1 MKKALVFLVVLF
13 FPFSFLYAEN
23 IISRIT
29 IEGNNRISDATI
41 ISNIKARAQQPYNEN
56 VVNGDVKTLF
66 GLGFFENIEVEKIK
80 RPDGLE
86 VIFTLH
92 EKPVVKQIV
101 VSRTRYI
108 KKRNILE
115 TLETMDLKEG
125 SFFDEFKIKKS
136 LEKITDMYRKKG
148 FSTTSA
154 AYTTEIDQADN
165 SLVLNVTIDEQKIA
179 RIRRIVF
186 KGNTSFAEKRLK
198 KLIKTRE
205 RALIKRGVFKQ
216 DVLEDDI
223 ERLKDFYIEQGFS
236 EVKVEGSWDFIGSEV
251 YITFK
256 IDEGERYNLGKI
268 DVTGNVEIGRDDLF
282 PLLKLK
288 EDDIFITSKVEVQAL
303 ALQSYYFDK
312 GYIFA
317 QVRPISFLNPD
328 TGKVDITFQIN
339 ENEIN
344 YVEMIMIRGN
354 ERTKDKVI
362 RRELRIAPGDKFEG
376 EKIKKSRQRLENLG
390 FFEDI
395 RFDTEPS
402 ARPNWQNLVVEVNEA
417 KTGYLS
423 FGGGYS
429 SIDEF
434 VGFVE
439 LRQRNFDYQ
448 NWQTFTGAGQDLS
461 IAASFGTLTEAYELS
476 FTNPY
481 VFDSPYSFGFDV
493 YRRQHKRE
501 EDVGYGYD
509 SDTRG
514 GALRVGRE
522 FSDTVKAGITYRLE
536 TVEIS
541 DVVAD
546 ATQELKDEVG
556 ENDLSSLELNFSW
569 DTRDNVFNPT
579 QGQHLSNTFQMTGG
593 ALGGDKDFFKLYSR
607 YSIFF
612 PLINR
617 SVLEL
622 RARAGWADPFSGT
635 PKVPIYERFFAGG
648 SNTIR
653 GYHERKIGPIDSVTE
668 DPIGGESLFIGNVE
682 YTYPLTDFLKTAV
695 FFDTGNV
702 WAKNSDFLSGNLKSS
717 VGLGLRVKTPLGP
730 ISLDYGW
737 PLDIEPGE
745 EGKEGRFHFS
755 ISRGF

>member
-1 MKKALVFLVVLF
+1 MKKVLVFLIILF
-13 FPFSFLYAEN
+13 SSVSFLYAAD

-29 IEGNNRISDATI
+29 IEGSNRISDATI
-41 ISNIKARAQQPYNEN
+41 ISNIKVRARQPYNEN
-56 VVNGDVKTLF
+56 IVNEDVKTLF
-66 GLGFFENIEVEKIK
+66 GLGFFENIEVEKVK
-80 RPDGLE
+80 RPDGVE
-86 VIFTLH
+86 VIFTLR
-92 EKPVVKQIV
+92 EKPVVKKIV
-101 VSRTRYI
+101 VSRTRYV

-125 SFFDEFKIKKS
+125 SFFDEFKIKKG

-148 FSTTSA
+148 FSTTSVTH
-154 AYTTEIDQADN
+154 TTEFDSADN
-165 SLVLNVTIDEQKIA
+165 SLILNIVVDEQKIA

-186 KGNTSFAEKRLK
+186 KGNTSFTEKRLK

-236 EVKVEGSWDFIGSEV
+236 EVQVDGSWDFIGSEV
-251 YITFK
+251 FITFK
-256 IDEGERYNLGKI
+256 IDEGQRYNMGKI
-268 DVTGNVEIGRDDLF
+268 DLSGNSEISRETLL
-282 PLLKLK
+282 PLIKLK
-288 EDDIFITSKVEVQAL
+288 EDEIFITSKVEAQAL
-303 ALQSYYFDK
+303 ALQSYYFDH

-317 QVRPISFLNPD
+317 QVRPISFLNPE
-328 TGKVDITFQIN
+328 TGKVDITFQMT
-339 ENEIN
+339 ENDIN

-434 VGFVE
+434 VGFME

-461 IAASFGTLTEAYELS
+461 VAASFGTLTESYELS

-493 YRRQHKRE
+493 YRRQHERE

-509 SDTRG
+509 IDTRG
-514 GALRVGRE
+514 GALRMGRE
-522 FSDTVKAGITYRLE
+522 FSDTVKAGLAYRLE
-536 TVEIS
+536 RVEIS

-556 ENDLSSLELNFSW
+556 QNDLSSLELNWSW
-569 DTRDNVFNPT
+569 DTRDNVFNPM

-617 SVLEL
+617 SVLEF
-622 RARAGWADPFSGT
+622 RARAGWADPFSST

-653 GYHERKIGPIDSVTE
+653 GYHERKIGPIDTVTE

-730 ISLDYGW
+730 INLDYGW
-737 PLDIEPGE
+737 PLNVEPGE